1 MNPGLWMAI
10 VGVVWLMLSVVL
22 GLVLGPVIR
31 RRDEE
36 SPLVYQ
42 DSVVSGHTLS
52 YRAPVEV
59 ALEQLG
65 DLGHR
70 WPDPGH
76 RRLDIDEVEAASR
89 P

>member
-1 MNPGLWMAI
+1 MNPGLWMAT

-42 DSVVSGHTLS
+42 D
-52 YRAPVEV
+52 
-59 ALEQLG
+59 Q
-65 DLGHR
+65 
-70 WPDPGH
+70 WC
-76 RRLDIDEVEAASR
+76 LDTR
-89 P
+89 